1 MEVETEGVLR
11 RGRRC
16 KGLLES
22 GGGGGEVDLVDVV
35 ENVPSVVRKEST
47 VVVDVGGDRVKRD
60 VEVVD
65 RREGHLVGAHNSQ
78 LQY

>member
-1 MEVETEGVLR
+1 MEVEAEGVLW
-11 RGRRC
+11 RGRRR
-16 KGLLES
+16 KGLLKS
-22 GGGGGEVDLVDVV
+22 GGGGGEVDLVNVV

-47 VVVDVGGDRVKRD
+47 VVVDVGGDRVKGD

-65 RREGHLVGAHNSQ
+65 RRERHLVGVRNSQ

>member
-1 MEVETEGVLR
+1 L
-11 RGRRC
+11 
-16 KGLLES
+16 KGGS
-22 GGGGGEVDLVDVV
+22 GGGEVDLVDVV

-47 VVVDVGGDRVKRD
+47 VVVDVGGDRVKGD

-65 RREGHLVGAHNSQ
+65 RRERHLVGVRNSQ